1 MKSLHLTT
9 HCFFTAVIFAVPFIA
24 LSVSDEVQAN
34 PTGAQVVGGSVT
46 IIEKDKRLD
55 IKQRSQRAV
64 IDWRSFDIALDEH
77 TQFHQPSAAAI
88 TLNRVNSADPSR
100 IAGQLSANG
109 NIVLVNPNGVF
120 FSGTARVDVNGI
132 VATTANI
139 NNLDFMAGSNR
150 FDLSG
155 NPSAEIVNEGLIT
168 AKEAGLVALVA
179 PNVINN
185 GIIMAK
191 LGRVQLSSADTLAI
205 DFYGDG
211 LLQIQVKDEALTS
224 QLVVNNGLL
233 SADGGKVAMTAAAAR
248 DTINSLIV
256 ADGVIGAQTIAQQA
270 GSIII
275 GAAGANQANKSGDS
289 YVVISGLLDAS
300 GRDANEQGGSIQIL
314 ADHISTTKNAL
325 LDASGHSATSP
336 KRPSNSGS
344 ATLRDD
350 KTLDNGVRSE
360 AEFLA
365 QQSRAGGT
373 IKIGGDYLGKGN
385 TQTAKTVT
393 VTDGSY
399 IFNDAIVSGDAGR
412 TIIWSDEITDYAG
425 LTFAR
430 GGQKSGHGGF
440 LETSGKQNLKANG
453 YVDLSSRTHGYNQG
467 TYLLDPDDIII
478 YGNVDP
484 SFTSTAVSGTSA
496 ISLTDNLK
504 IWLDASD
511 GRTILDADGNNY
523 AAADGTV
530 NNDFS
535 GGVATWADKSNPE
548 GSGNDATGTSA
559 TVGDINGNT
568 SIRFTNDLMTA
579 ADAFSGSISEFS
591 TFFTHQENR
600 RSNNRLISFSG
611 AGAAVSVTASNGV
624 GSWKWRPGVPAIN
637 KRVSLALGPFAA
649 GTLTLAEAF
658 KSITVNKNGLSLNGG
673 QKTRKI
679 SGAGPADT
687 TEGLRLGSNALDH
700 ELGELIAYD
709 KNLKG
714 DERRL
719 ILQYQSAKWGAD
731 LTRVVGS
738 SAGSSAT
745 EAEQAMADDGYGVFT
760 TRYLERLS
768 ETADIVLRAENSI
781 MLDLKGDTMS
791 LTAGKSINLT
801 TNAGDINDLSPG
813 TVRTDNGNITLRAGG
828 TGNIIL
834 DSTNLEALN
843 SGVVDVS
850 GVNIVL
856 SNINADNI
864 KVKAAAD
871 VTLNNDL
878 IASSSAAD
886 ALQISAGA
894 DFINA
899 SGSNSALQ
907 TASSNWVVYSNDPVG
922 NKNNGLLP
930 DQSLFNQTNIAAAIN
945 ATADNNLFAYTRV
958 LPPQLTYTVFSNSV
972 EYGEALSA
980 GSISDPT
987 GLLVGDTIGT
997 IGQTGALS
1005 TISSASGYIAGTD
1018 VGSFTGDLTATA
1030 GSLANVL
1037 GYTYEV
1043 IAGDLTV
1050 TKANLLVSADDLTR
1064 EYGAANAFTATYT
1077 GFKLGEDASAL
1088 DTVATLSTGV
1098 QQSDNAG
1105 TTGAITVSGG
1115 SDTNYNFTGNT
1126 SGTLAVT
1133 KADLIVSANDL
1144 TREYGA
1150 ANALS
1155 ATYTGFKLG
1164 EDASA
1169 LDTVATLSTG
1179 VQQSDDAG
1187 TTGAITVS
1195 GGNDTNY
1202 NFTGNTSG
1210 TLSVSKADLN
1220 VSLDA
1225 GVYSRNQ
1232 GVSNPA
1238 FDIIFQGLK
1247 LGENATFLDT
1257 APWAITDA
1265 NPASLSGKYV
1275 VSLGGGADNN
1285 YNFSYGENAVLEVL
1299 EAIPSTIELTGL
1311 AGIVGPNA
1319 IRNTSFSLFQITE
1332 VEDNALD
1339 IELENTQNRALS
1351 RLKPRLKLTIDKKLS
1366 QFYGFNGEDTLD
1378 SSEENSQAVE

>member
-624 GSWKWRPGVPAIN
+624 GSWKWRPGVPDSENAIN

-878 IASSSAAD
+878 IASSSAVD

-1018 VGSFTGDLTATA
+1018 VGSFTGDLTASA

-1050 TKANLLVSADDLTR
+1050 TKANLLVSAD
-1064 EYGAANAFTATYT
+1064 
-1077 GFKLGEDASAL
+1077 
-1088 DTVATLSTGV
+1088 
-1098 QQSDNAG
+1098 
-1105 TTGAITVSGG
+1105 
-1115 SDTNYNFTGNT
+1115 
-1126 SGTLAVT
+1126 
-1133 KADLIVSANDL
+1133 DL

-1257 APWAITDA
+1257 APWVITDA

-1299 EAIPSTIELTGL
+1299 EAIPSTIELTAL
-1311 AGIVGPNA
+1311 AGIIGPNA

-1366 QFYGFNGEDTLD
+1366 QFYGFNDEDILD